1 MSARQIE
8 IKRALD
14 DVRAELRPGVE
25 LIVVTKNFPISDLEI
40 LYALGERQ
48 FGENRENELSPK
60 AEALPKD
67 IDWHFQGT
75 IQSNKLRAIVSVA
88 SYIHSLDELRHA
100 SKISELALEMG
111 KKQSCFIQVNLDPEE
126 FAKQESNRSG
136 IRAEQFKAFSE
147 SLLKLAGVEI
157 VGVMGVA
164 PLNED
169 PRPGF
174 ETLRNLSQE
183 LLKVAPN
190 AGFISSGMSG
200 DYQIAMEYGATHIR
214 LGSSILG
221 PRRVGE

>member
-8 IKRALD
+8 IKSALD
-14 DVRAELRPGVE
+14 NIRSQLKPGVE
-25 LIVVTKNFPISDLEI
+25 LVVVTKNFPISDLEI
-40 LYALGERQ
+40 LYTLGERQ

-126 FAKQESNRSG
+126 IANQESNRSG
-136 IRAEQFKAFSE
+136 IKPAKFLAFAE
-147 SLLKLAGVEI
+147 SLLELSGVEI

-164 PLNED
+164 PLNKD

-174 ETLRNLSQE
+174 ETLRNLKEE
-183 LLKVAPN
+183 LLKMAPG

-221 PRRVGE
+221 QR

>member
-100 SKISELALEMG
+100 SKISELALELG

-126 FAKQESNRSG
+126 LAKQESNRSG
-136 IRAEQFKAFSE
+136 IRAEEFKAFSE

-200 DYQIAMEYGATHIR
+200 DYRIAMEYGATHIR

>member
-14 DVRAELRPGVE
+14 DVRAQLKPGVE
-25 LIVVTKNFPISDLEI
+25 LVVVTKNFPISDLEI
-40 LYALGERQ
+40 LYSLGERQ
-48 FGENRENELSPK
+48 YGENRENELSPK

-136 IRAEQFKAFSE
+136 ISAEQFKAFAE
-147 SLLKLAGVEI
+147 GLLKLAGVEI

>member
-14 DVRAELRPGVE
+14 DVRAELGPGVE

-126 FAKQESNRSG
+126 LVKQESNRSG
-136 IRAEQFKAFSE
+136 IRAEEFKAFSE

-200 DYQIAMEYGATHIR
+200 DYRIAMEYGATHIR

>member
-1 MSARQIE
+1 ME
-8 IKRALD
+8 IKSALD

-40 LYALGERQ
+40 LYSLGERQ
-48 FGENRENELSPK
+48 YGENRENELSPK

-75 IQSNKLRAIVSVA
+75 IQSNKLRAIVSLA
-88 SYIHSLDELRHA
+88 SYIHSVDELRHA

-126 FAKQESNRSG
+126 LVKQESNRSG
-136 IRAEQFKAFSE
+136 IRAKEFKAFSE

-200 DYQIAMEYGATHIR
+200 DYRIAMEYGATHIR

>member
-88 SYIHSLDELRHA
+88 SYIHSLDELNHA
-100 SKISELALEMG
+100 SKISELALELG

-126 FAKQESNRSG
+126 LAKQESNRSG

-190 AGFISSGMSG
+190 AGSISSGMSG
-200 DYQIAMEYGATHIR
+200 DYRIAMEYGATHIR

>member
-8 IKRALD
+8 IKSALD
-14 DVRAELRPGVE
+14 DVRAELKPGVE
-25 LIVVTKNFPISDLEI
+25 LVVVNKNFPISDLEI
-40 LYALGERQ
+40 LYSLGERQ
-48 FGENRENELSPK
+48 FGENREHELRPK
-60 AEALPKD
+60 ADALPKD

-111 KKQSCFIQVNLDPEE
+111 KKQSCFIQVNLDIEE
-126 FAKQESNRSG
+126 IVSQESNRSG
-136 IRAEQFKAFSE
+136 IRAEQFEAFAE

-169 PRPGF
+169 PRRGI
-174 ETLRNLSQE
+174 ETLRDLRQE
-183 LLKVAPN
+183 LLKVGPN
-190 AGFISSGMSG
+190 DSFI
-200 DYQIAMEYGATHIR
+200 
-214 LGSSILG
+214 
-221 PRRVGE
+221 

>member
-126 FAKQESNRSG
+126 LAKQESNRSG

-190 AGFISSGMSG
+190 AGSISSGMSG

>member
-14 DVRAELRPGVE
+14 DVRAQLKPGVE
-25 LIVVTKNFPISDLEI
+25 LVVVTKNFPISDLEI
-40 LYALGERQ
+40 LYSLSERQ
-48 FGENRENELSPK
+48 YGENRENELSPK

-136 IRAEQFKAFSE
+136 IRAEEFKAFSE

>member
-14 DVRAELRPGVE
+14 YVRAELKPGVE

-40 LYALGERQ
+40 LYSLGERQ

-75 IQSNKLRAIVSVA
+75 IQSNKLRTIVSVA
-88 SYIHSLDELRHA
+88 GYIHSLDELRHA
-100 SKISELALEMG
+100 SKISELALELG
-111 KKQSCFIQVNLDPEE
+111 KKQRCFIQVNLDSEE
-126 FAKQESNRSG
+126 LVKQESNRSG
-136 IRAEQFKAFSE
+136 IRAEQFKTFSE

-200 DYQIAMEYGATHIR
+200 DYRIAMEYGATHIR

>member
-14 DVRAELRPGVE
+14 DVRAELGPGVE

-40 LYALGERQ
+40 LYSLGERQ
-48 FGENRENELSPK
+48 YGENRENELSPK

-126 FAKQESNRSG
+126 LAKQESNRSG
-136 IRAEQFKAFSE
+136 IRAEEFKAFSE

-190 AGFISSGMSG
+190 AGSISSGMSA
-200 DYQIAMEYGATHIR
+200 DYRIAMEYGATHIR

>member
-14 DVRAELRPGVE
+14 NVRAELKPGVE
-25 LIVVTKNFPISDLEI
+25 LVVVTKNFPISDLEI
-40 LYALGERQ
+40 LYSLGERQ
-48 FGENRENELSPK
+48 YGENRENELSPK

-111 KKQSCFIQVNLDPEE
+111 KKQSCFIQVNLDSEE
-126 FAKQESNRSG
+126 QVKQESNRSG
-136 IRAEQFKAFSE
+136 IRAEQLKAFSE

-221 PRRVGE
+221 LRRVGE

>member
-126 FAKQESNRSG
+126 LAKQESNRSG

-200 DYQIAMEYGATHIR
+200 DYRIAMEYGATHIR

>member
-126 FAKQESNRSG
+126 LAKQESNRSG
-136 IRAEQFKAFSE
+136 IRAEEFKAFSE

-200 DYQIAMEYGATHIR
+200 DYRIAMEYGATHIR

>member
-40 LYALGERQ
+40 LYSLGERQ
-48 FGENRENELSPK
+48 YGENRENELSPK

-100 SKISELALEMG
+100 SKISELALELG

-126 FAKQESNRSG
+126 LAKQESNRSG

-200 DYQIAMEYGATHIR
+200 DYQIAMEFGATHIR

>member
-14 DVRAELRPGVE
+14 YVRAELKPGVE

-40 LYALGERQ
+40 LYSLGERQ

-88 SYIHSLDELRHA
+88 GYIHSLDELRHA
-100 SKISELALEMG
+100 SKISELALELG
-111 KKQSCFIQVNLDPEE
+111 KKQSCFIQVNFDSEE
-126 FAKQESNRSG
+126 LVKQESNRSG
-136 IRAEQFKAFSE
+136 IRAEQFKTFSE

-200 DYQIAMEYGATHIR
+200 DYRIAMEYGATHIR

>member
-14 DVRAELRPGVE
+14 DVRAQLKPGVE
-25 LIVVTKNFPISDLEI
+25 LVVVTKNFPISDLEI
-40 LYALGERQ
+40 LYSLGERQ
-48 FGENRENELSPK
+48 YGENRENELSPK

-136 IRAEQFKAFSE
+136 IRAEEFKAFSE

-190 AGFISSGMSG
+190 AGSISSGMSA
-200 DYQIAMEYGATHIR
+200 DYRIAMEYGATHIR

>member
-8 IKRALD
+8 IKSALD
-14 DVRAELRPGVE
+14 NVRAQLKPGVE
-25 LIVVTKNFPISDLEI
+25 LVVVTKNFPISNLEI
-40 LYALGERQ
+40 LYSLGERQ

-111 KKQSCFIQVNLDPEE
+111 KKQSCFIQVNLDSEE
-126 FAKQESNRSG
+126 QVKQESNRSG

-200 DYQIAMEYGATHIR
+200 DFRIAMEYGATHIR

>member
-14 DVRAELRPGVE
+14 YVRSELKPGVE

-40 LYALGERQ
+40 LYSLGERQ

-88 SYIHSLDELRHA
+88 GYIHSLDELRHA
-100 SKISELALEMG
+100 SKISELALELG
-111 KKQSCFIQVNLDPEE
+111 KKQRCFIQVNLDSEE
-126 FAKQESNRSG
+126 LGKQESNRSG
-136 IRAEQFKAFSE
+136 IRAEQFKTFSE

-200 DYQIAMEYGATHIR
+200 DYRIAMEYGATHIR

>member
-8 IKRALD
+8 IKSALD
-14 DVRAELRPGVE
+14 DVRAELKPGVE
-25 LIVVTKNFPISDLEI
+25 LVVVTKNFPISDLEI
-40 LYALGERQ
+40 LYSLGERQ
-48 FGENRENELSPK
+48 FGENRENELRPK

-111 KKQSCFIQVNLDPEE
+111 KKQSCFIQVNLDIEE
-126 FAKQESNRSG
+126 IVSQESNRSG

-147 SLLKLAGVEI
+147 SLLKLAGVEV

-221 PRRVGE
+221 SRRVGE

>member
-40 LYALGERQ
+40 LYSLGERQ

-100 SKISELALEMG
+100 SKISELALELG

-126 FAKQESNRSG
+126 LAKQESNRSG

>member
-25 LIVVTKNFPISDLEI
+25 LVVVTKNFPISDLEI
-40 LYALGERQ
+40 LYSLGERQ

-88 SYIHSLDELRHA
+88 SYIHSLDELNHA
-100 SKISELALEMG
+100 SKISELALELG

-126 FAKQESNRSG
+126 LAKQESNRSG

-183 LLKVAPN
+183 LLKFAPG
-190 AGFISSGMSG
+190 ARYISSGMSG
-200 DYQIAMEYGATHIR
+200 DYQIAMEFGATHIR

>member
-126 FAKQESNRSG
+126 LAKQESNRSG
-136 IRAEQFKAFSE
+136 IRAEEFKAFSE

-190 AGFISSGMSG
+190 AGSISSGMSG
-200 DYQIAMEYGATHIR
+200 DYRIAMEYGATHIR

>member
-1 MSARQIE
+1 MSARQIQIE
-8 IKRALD
+8 SALNK
-14 DVRAELRPGVE
+14 VRAELKPGVE
-25 LIVVTKNFPISDLEI
+25 LIAVTKNFPISDLEI
-40 LYALGERQ
+40 LYSLGERQ
-48 FGENRENELSPK
+48 FGENRENELSLK

-67 IDWHFQGT
+67 INWHFQGT
-75 IQSNKLRAIVSVA
+75 LQSNKLRAIVSVA

-111 KKQSCFIQVNLDPEE
+111 KKQSCFIQVNLDPDEI
-126 FAKQESNRSG
+126 ANQESNRSG
-136 IRAEQFKAFSE
+136 IKPAQFIAFAE
-147 SLLKLAGVEI
+147 SLLELSGVEI

-200 DYQIAMEYGATHIR
+200 DYRIAMEYGATHIR

>member
-40 LYALGERQ
+40 LYSLGERQ
-48 FGENRENELSPK
+48 YGENRENELSPK

-126 FAKQESNRSG
+126 LAKQESIRSG
-136 IRAEQFKAFSE
+136 IRAEEFKAFAE

-190 AGFISSGMSG
+190 AGSISSGMSG
-200 DYQIAMEYGATHIR
+200 DYRIAMEYGATHIR